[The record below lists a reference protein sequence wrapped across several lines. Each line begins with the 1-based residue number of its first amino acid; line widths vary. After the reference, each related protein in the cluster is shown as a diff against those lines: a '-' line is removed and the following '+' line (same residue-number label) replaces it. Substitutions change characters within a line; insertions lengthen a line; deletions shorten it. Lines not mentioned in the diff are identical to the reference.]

1 MSILEDLL
9 VAIKENTAATLAG
22 NEGREAAIAAAKAV
36 SEKAAGTKAKP
47 AAETKATA
55 PKEDEK
61 PKAET
66 TGDTADTDGPTVD
79 DVNAAIKGYVG
90 GSERTEERD
99 ARKKKVLGVLT
110 KFSPEGTAKPNG
122 ATLAEDKRAAFIKT
136 VAKWTAEGDLTEAPA
151 EDAASDDDD
160 LLGDD

>member
-22 NEGREAAIAAAKAV
+22 NEGRDAAIAAAKAV
-36 SEKAAGTKAKP
+36 SEKVGTKAKP
-47 AAETKATA
+47 AAETKAAA

-66 TGDTADTDGPTVD
+66 TGDTADTDGPTVE

-90 GSERTEERD
+90 GSDRTEERD
-99 ARKKKVLGVLT
+99 ARKKRVADMLRKH
-110 KFSPEGTAKPNG
+110 SPEGTAKVNG
-122 ATLAEDKRAAFIKT
+122 ATLLADKRGAFIKT
-136 VAKWTAEGDLTEAPA
+136 AAKWAAEGDLTEAPA
-151 EDAASDDDD
+151 EDTASDDDD
-160 LLGDD
+160 LDLDA

>member
-47 AAETKATA
+47 AAEPKAAA

-66 TGDTADTDGPTVD
+66 TADDGAADGPTVE
-79 DVNAAIKGYVG
+79 DVNTAITSYVG
-90 GSERTEERD
+90 PATRVEERD
-99 ARKKKVLGVLT
+99 ARKKRVADMLRKH
-110 KFSPEGTAKPNG
+110 SPEGTAKVNG
-122 ATLAEDKRAAFIKT
+122 ATLTADKRGAFIKT
-136 VAKWTAEGDLTEAPA
+136 VAKWVAEGDLTEAPA
-151 EDAASDDDD
+151 EDTASDDDD